1 MRLLRS
7 ICRVVPLFLAIAGL
21 WGCIQPRVEVTET
34 ADSLPATTVDPRGYD
49 PLELPHDRD
58 IVPALYPR
66 AGEIVGKQVIQEKQP
81 DASLRDSSAL
91 ASTAPAGTA
100 DASNSQSYRVQL
112 FTGLVY
118 GEAKQIG
125 RVAEEIFDQPVYVD
139 YEVPNFKVRVGNW
152 TDRASAEAYQQKAR
166 SVGYAN
172 AWVVMVGVNVREVA
186 PLYDDLSGI
195 PGLAPDSLGDSIA
208 SGSGGVPVEN

>member
-1 MRLLRS
+1 MRLRRS
-7 ICRVVPLFLAIAGL
+7 IYKVVPLILAAVGL
-21 WGCIQPRVEVTET
+21 LGCIQPRVEIAET
-34 ADSLPATTVDPRGYD
+34 ADSDSAATVDPRGYD
-49 PLELPHDRD
+49 PLELAHDRD

-66 AGEIVGKQVIQEKQP
+66 AGEIVGKRVIQEKQP
-81 DASLRDSSAL
+81 DASLRDSTRIES
-91 ASTAPAGTA
+91 ASTAGTV
-100 DASNSQSYRVQL
+100 DPLNSQTYRVQL

-118 GEAKQIG
+118 GEARQIA

-152 TDRASAEAYQQKAR
+152 ADRSSAEAYQQKAR

-186 PLYDDLSGI
+186 PLYDDLSGV
-195 PGLAPDSLGDSIA
+195 PGLAPDSVGDSA
-208 SGSGGVPVEN
+208 SSGSGGVPVEN